1 MNEMVLSNN
10 QRLAFENRILELE
23 TKGNALKAIHE
34 LGDNMVGVNVAA
46 LDLCRSDMI
55 CLLLDEIGEMS
66 RFYDSLVNG
75 TPYEC

>member
-1 MNEMVLSNN
+1 MNELVLSNK

-23 TKGNALKAIHE
+23 TKGNALKAIHC
-34 LGDNMVGVNVAA
+34 LGDNMVGVNECA

-75 TPYEC
+75 IPYEC